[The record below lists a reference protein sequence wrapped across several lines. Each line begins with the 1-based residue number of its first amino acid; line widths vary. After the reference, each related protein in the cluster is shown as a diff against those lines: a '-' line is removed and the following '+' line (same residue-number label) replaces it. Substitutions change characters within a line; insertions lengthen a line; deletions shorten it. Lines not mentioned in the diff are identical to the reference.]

1 MKITFLGHA
10 SLHIEVG
17 GKHLVVDPFI
27 TGNPINSV
35 INIETLQADYILI
48 THAHQDHILDVQ
60 AIGER
65 TGATII
71 SNFEIVS
78 HFEKIGLKDRIN
90 HKPTELS
97 GGEQQRAAV
106 CRALFNQPKIIFGDE
121 PSGNLDTKN
130 SQELHELFFQLREE
144 FNQTFVIVTHNKDL
158 AKMADRTLTMIDG
171 KFIR

>member
-27 TGNPINSV
+27 TGNPLNSV

-71 SNFEIVS
+71 SSFEIVS
-78 HFEKIGLKDRIN
+78 HFEKIGLKGHPMN
-90 HKPTELS
+90 HGATDSEAASVNLKKSNSITSAE
-97 GGEQQRAAV
+97 EQADGSIK
-106 CRALFNQPKIIFGDE
+106 F
-121 PSGNLDTKN
+121 PSSSSL
-130 SQELHELFFQLREE
+130 
-144 FNQTFVIVTHNKDL
+144 
-158 AKMADRTLTMIDG
+158 
-171 KFIR
+171 